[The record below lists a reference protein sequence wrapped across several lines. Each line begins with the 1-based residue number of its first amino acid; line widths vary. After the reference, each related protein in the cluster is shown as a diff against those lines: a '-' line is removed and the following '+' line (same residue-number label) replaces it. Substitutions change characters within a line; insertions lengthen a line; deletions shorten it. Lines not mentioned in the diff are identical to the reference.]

1 MSAVGAMAQTKG
13 QGDALALISTP
24 ARLRPKGQG
33 EAIALLNKEPSGCAG
48 KSGAQKEWPLWRLSL
63 VALPCLSITVVWSVI
78 MPCSA
83 PYLVALGMSP
93 ASATLNNMAGP
104 ICGFFTC
111 PLIGALSDSST
122 SSYGRR
128 RPIIVAALGALW
140 VCGLLFASS
149 AALLPASAAAGF
161 AACMLWLIDIALNAL
176 STPMRVLVADLA
188 SSGQQVQVQVLVA
201 CFQAVGFLVG
211 FSTMKVYG
219 SDGGLSKHMLEIIV
233 VVCCILTAAVAVMLC
248 VAVEK
253 PLAVDGAA
261 RQSSP
266 VSDVLK
272 AVRGSSLLLR
282 RLAGV
287 HCLVFVGATVWLS
300 YSVQWFGLCVFAGD
314 PLAPPGSAA
323 HRSYASGQEAF
334 AYGGQCGS
342 LLKLLMSLL
351 LVVALHRTSLP
362 PKGVYAACI
371 FVGAGVS
378 YAAAFFVKQNADFAT
393 ACMALSVLPCV
404 GSQGIPWGLI
414 AASNK
419 AAEERGLPVSTALQ
433 MALLNCGLVLGQQ
446 FTHLTLAAMESFV
459 APTLALPAM
468 LAAGAVAMTVAGAGA
483 LMLPSGAEEHDALG
497 AGGRTGGADLE
508 LSPPT
513 PRDGEGL

>member
-1 MSAVGAMAQTKG
+1 MPAVGAMVQTKG
-13 QGDALALISTP
+13 KGDSIALVSTPVRMRSKGRGDAV
-24 ARLRPKGQG
+24 
-33 EAIALLNKEPSGCAG
+33 ALLSTDPLESAAKA
-48 KSGAQKEWPLWRLSL
+48 GAQNEWPLWRLSF
-63 VALPCLSITVVWSVI
+63 VALPCMSITVVWSVI

-83 PYLVALGMSP
+83 PYLVELGMSP
-93 ASATLNNMAGP
+93 ASATLNNVAGP

-111 PLIGALSDSST
+111 PLVGALSDSST
-122 SSYGRR
+122 SAYGRR

-140 VCGLLFASS
+140 VFGLLFASS
-149 AALLPASAAAGF
+149 AALLPAGAAAGF

-176 STPMRVLVADLA
+176 QTPMRVLVADLA

-211 FSTMKVYG
+211 FSIMKVYG
-219 SDGGLSKHMLEIIV
+219 GDGGLSEHMLEIMI
-233 VVCCILTAAVAVMLC
+233 VVCCILTVAVAVMLC
-248 VAVEK
+248 VATETR
-253 PLAVDGAA
+253 PSGDGAA

-266 VSDVLK
+266 VSDVLQ
-272 AVRGSSLLLR
+272 AVRGSSTLLR
-282 RLAGV
+282 HLAGV

-314 PLAPPGSAA
+314 PAAPPGSAA

-351 LVVALHRTSLP
+351 LVVALHRTTLP
-362 PKGVYAACI
+362 PKAAYAACI
-371 FVGAGVS
+371 FVGAGTS
-378 YAAAFFVKQNADFAT
+378 YAAAFFVKHNATFAT

-404 GSQGIPWGLI
+404 GAQGIPWGLI

-419 AAEERGLPVSTALQ
+419 AAEEQGLPVSTALQ
-433 MALLNCGLVLGQQ
+433 MALLNCGLVVGQQ
-446 FTHLTLAAMESFV
+446 LTHLTLAALESFV

-468 LAAGAVAMTVAGAGA
+468 LATGAVALTTAGAGA
-483 LMLPSGAEEHDALG
+483 LLLPSGAEECG
-497 AGGRTGGADLE
+497 RAGRARAEECADLERHGADL
-508 LSPPT
+508 
-513 PRDGEGL
+513 

>member
-1 MSAVGAMAQTKG
+1 MSAVGAMVQTKG
-13 QGDALALISTP
+13 KGDSTALVSKVVRMRSKGRGDAV
-24 ARLRPKGQG
+24 
-33 EAIALLNKEPSGCAG
+33 ALLSTDPLESAAKA
-48 KSGAQKEWPLWRLSL
+48 GAQNEWPLWRLSF
-63 VALPCLSITVVWSVI
+63 VALPCMSITVVWSVI

-83 PYLVALGMSP
+83 PYLVELGMSP
-93 ASATLNNMAGP
+93 ASATLNNVAGP

-111 PLIGALSDSST
+111 PLVGALSDSST
-122 SSYGRR
+122 SAYGRR

-140 VCGLLFASS
+140 VSGLLFASS
-149 AALLPASAAAGF
+149 AALLPAGAAAGF

-176 STPMRVLVADLA
+176 QTPMRVLVADLA

-211 FSTMKVYG
+211 FSIMKVYG
-219 SDGGLSKHMLEIIV
+219 GDGGLSEHMLE
-233 VVCCILTAAVAVMLC
+233 TRPAG
-248 VAVEK
+248 
-253 PLAVDGAA
+253 DGAA

-266 VSDVLK
+266 VSDVLQ
-272 AVRGSSLLLR
+272 AVRGSSTLLR
-282 RLAGV
+282 HLAGV

-314 PLAPPGSAA
+314 PAAPPGSAA

-351 LVVALHRTSLP
+351 LVVALHRTTLP
-362 PKGVYAACI
+362 PKGAYAACI
-371 FVGAGVS
+371 FVGAGTS
-378 YAAAFFVKQNADFAT
+378 YAAAFFVKHNATFAT

-404 GSQGIPWGLI
+404 GAQGIPWGLI

-419 AAEERGLPVSTALQ
+419 AAEEQGLPVSTALQ
-433 MALLNCGLVLGQQ
+433 MALLNCGLVVGQQ
-446 FTHLTLAAMESFV
+446 LTHLTLAALESFV

-468 LAAGAVAMTVAGAGA
+468 LATGAVALTTAGAGA
-483 LMLPSGAEEHDALG
+483 LLLPSGAEECG
-497 AGGRTGGADLE
+497 RAGRARAEECADVERHGADL
-508 LSPPT
+508 
-513 PRDGEGL
+513 

>member
-1 MSAVGAMAQTKG
+1 MAQAKG
-13 QGDALALISTP
+13 RGDAIALISTE
-24 ARLRPKGQG
+24 LS
-33 EAIALLNKEPSGCAG
+33 E
-48 KSGAQKEWPLWRLSL
+48 GAAKAEVKPDLPLWKLGL
-63 VALPCLSITVVWSVI
+63 VALPCVTITVVWSVV
-78 MPCSA
+78 MPCAA
-83 PYLVALGMSP
+83 PYLVGLGMSP
-93 ASATLNNMAGP
+93 ALATLNNVAGP
-104 ICGFFTC
+104 VCGFFTC
-111 PLIGALSDSST
+111 PVIGALSDAST
-122 SSYGRR
+122 SRYGRR
-128 RPIIVAALGALW
+128 RPIIVAALACVW
-140 VCGLLFASS
+140 VSGLLFASS
-149 AALLPASAAAGF
+149 ASLLPAGAAAGF
-161 AACMLWLIDIALNAL
+161 AASMLWMVDISLNAL
-176 STPMRVLVADLA
+176 QTPMRVLVADLA

-219 SDGGLSKHMLEIIV
+219 GDGGLSKHMLEIMV

-266 VSDVLK
+266 VSDVLE

-314 PLAPPGSAA
+314 PLAPQGSAA

-351 LVVALHRTSLP
+351 LVVAIHRTSLP

-378 YAAAFFVKQNADFAT
+378 YAAAFFVKHNADFAT

-404 GSQGIPWGLI
+404 GAQGIPWGLI

-468 LAAGAVAMTVAGAGA
+468 LAAGAVAMTMAGAGA
-483 LMLPSGAEEHDALG
+483 LLLPSGAEEHDALG